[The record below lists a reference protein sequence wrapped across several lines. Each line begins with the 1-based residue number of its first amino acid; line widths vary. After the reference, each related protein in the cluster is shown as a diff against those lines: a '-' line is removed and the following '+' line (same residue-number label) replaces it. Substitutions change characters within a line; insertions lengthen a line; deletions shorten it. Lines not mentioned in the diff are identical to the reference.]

1 MYPRLLLP
9 LLRERLSSGK
19 IVVLYGARQV
29 GKSTLLTE
37 VLKDYP
43 GKVLRVNADA
53 RKYVDVFE
61 SLDPDK
67 IRQLVSGYDL
77 VFIDEAQRIREA
89 GLALKILHDEI
100 PQVRVV
106 VSGSSSLELANHIR
120 EPLTGRTLTST
131 LYPLAFC
138 ELAAAGNNTFEL
150 ANKLESALVFGLYP
164 AVFTAKSQSLKEDLL
179 SELSSSYL
187 YRDVLAL
194 EGVKN
199 PKALDKMLR
208 LLAYQIGNEVSIN
221 ELAGQLGLSAPTA
234 DRYLRLLE
242 QSFVVFRVSGFSRN
256 LRKEVTK
263 MDKIYFYDTGV
274 RNAIIDDLRPLDLRG
289 DVGQLWENFLV
300 AERRKLIEYK
310 RWRIKQ
316 YFWRVRSGAEVDYV
330 EESAGKLEA
339 WEFKWEKPAHKAPA
353 GFTGTYPDAKFGWI
367 NRQNFVP
374 FVTGV

>member
-1 MYPRLLLP
+1 MYPRLLLKT
-9 LLRERLSSGK
+9 LRERLSSGK

-29 GKSTLLTE
+29 GKSTLIAE

-67 IRQLVSGYDL
+67 IRQLVAGYDL

-100 PQVRVV
+100 PEVRVV
-106 VSGSSSLELANHIR
+106 VSGSSSLELANYIR

-138 ELAAAGNNTFEL
+138 ELAAAGANAFEL
-150 ANKLESALVFGLYP
+150 AGKLEDALIFGLYP
-164 AVFTAKSQSLKEDLL
+164 AVFTAKSRTAKEDLL
-179 SELSSSYL
+179 SELASSYL

-208 LLAYQIGNEVSIN
+208 LLAYQVGNEVSVN

-274 RNAIIDDLRPLDLRG
+274 RNAVIDDLRPLDVRG

-310 RWRIKQ
+310 RWRTRQ
-316 YFWRVRSGAEVDYV
+316 HFWRVSSGAEVDYV
-330 EESAGKLEA
+330 EASAGKLEA
-339 WEFKWEKPAHKAPA
+339 WEFKWTKPAHKAPA
-353 GFTGTYPDAKFGWI
+353 GFTTTYPDARFSWV
-367 NRQNFVP
+367 NRENFVP
-374 FVTGV
+374 FVTGA